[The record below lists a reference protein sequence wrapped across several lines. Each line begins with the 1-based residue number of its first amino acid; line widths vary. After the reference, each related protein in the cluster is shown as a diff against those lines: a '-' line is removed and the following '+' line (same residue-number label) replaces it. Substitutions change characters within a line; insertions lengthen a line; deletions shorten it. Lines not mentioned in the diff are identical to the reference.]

1 MNAFRLPR
9 SLAVAVSTLGLG
21 LAALAVGGCDRTYLT
36 PSHGRAYRQSFAAQT
51 ANPTRRSQAAAVYG
65 LDSQE
70 AAIISSN
77 YRKALAPKEEAS
89 SNQTQ
94 LLMYS
99 PRNGLREASV
109 PPPSVPADR

>member
-1 MNAFRLPR
+1 MNGLRLPPG
-9 SLAVAVSTLGLG
+9 LAVSVALGCLG
-21 LAALAVGGCDRTYLT
+21 ALAAGGCDRTYLT
-36 PSHGRAYRQSFAAQT
+36 PSHGRSYREAFAAQT
-51 ANPTRRSQAAAVYG
+51 VNPNHRVEAGSVHG

-77 YRKALAPKEEAS
+77 YRKALAPKEENSA
-89 SNQTQ
+89 NQGQ

-99 PRNGLREASV
+99 PRNGLREANV